1 MFCGTTV
8 QFVAFFSLYWSSLLC
23 CLLSPFEVFNLAHP
37 PPWVSFLHVWHT
49 PHTFE
54 GPADCEHFPFR
65 EGHETRFS
73 RTSSCLVRRVFTVCT
88 ETWAQVYWVLR
99 LARCLFYILWW
110 FSPALETI
118 LRHFGQKRKG
128 CTCSNHQT
136 GCLPFAFRGVKSQFK
151 LINFDVTLSWKK
163 RKALLC
169 TSCTS
174 VSSLPLVDR
183 KHNFRPRCLL
193 NLQRRKAFLFVCLTA

>member
-118 LRHFGQKRKG
+118 LRHIGQKKEKAALV
-128 CTCSNHQT
+128 QT
-136 GCLPFAFRGVKSQFK
+136 
-151 LINFDVTLSWKK
+151 IK
-163 RKALLC
+163 RAACRLLFE
-169 TSCTS
+169 
-174 VSSLPLVDR
+174 VLNRSSD
-183 KHNFRPRCLL
+183 
-193 NLQRRKAFLFVCLTA
+193 